1 VCSEAIANALKH
13 ADASRLSIRA
23 APWGGSGGVLRVE
36 VVDDGTGGAGPAR
49 GSGLRHLAERVAA
62 SGGLLTIDS
71 RPGHGTRLR
80 ADFKLGGRA

>member
-23 APWGGSGGVLRVE
+23 APRGGVLRVE
-36 VVDDGTGGAGPAR
+36 VVDDGAGGAEPAR

-80 ADFKLGGRA
+80 ADFKLGARA

>member
-1 VCSEAIANALKH
+1 MRLVRVLGGPRQRHEA
-13 ADASRLSIRA
+13 RA
-23 APWGGSGGVLRVE
+23 GGVLRVE
-36 VVDDGTGGAGPAR
+36 VVDDGAGGAGPAR

-80 ADFKLGGRA
+80 ADFKLGVRA